1 MDLKRVLGSN
11 RLLAVAAL
19 VVLAIAAVVFVSG
32 LRSPGA
38 GATGADVNVS
48 EDNNGQTVIVAPNS
62 TVHLV
67 LHSTYWSVEPV
78 SDTKVL
84 QSLHDP
90 VVTPDLAGHVPG
102 SGAGTVAIDYKSGQ
116 NGTAQLH
123 ASRQTC
129 GEALKCTGDQSS
141 FSVTIVVKS

>member
-19 VVLAIAAVVFVSG
+19 LVLAIAAVVLVSG

-38 GATGADVNVS
+38 GAADADVNVS
-48 EDNNGQTVIVAPNS
+48 EDNNGQTVTVAPNS

-67 LHSTYWSVEPV
+67 LHSTYWNVEPV
-78 SDTKVL
+78 GDPKVL

-102 SGAGTVAIDYKSGQ
+102 SGAGTVAVDYKSGQ
-116 NGTAQLH
+116 SGTAQLR

-129 GEALKCTGDQSS
+129 GEALKCTGDQGS
-141 FSVTIVVKS
+141 FSVTVVVRS